1 MEIKW
6 KGAERDL
13 WLGRGSCV
21 VNSAHLI
28 LPAHESPEIICLDI
42 QKGLIPIH
50 YNQCVFSQHL
60 AYWLL
65 LHIDL
70 PFVQSLA
77 LNIHCLMSLLTGIDL
92 VGWSVSVCQCLLG
105 GTDLG
110 SVLRSAMEMNAP
122 CISNPGAVL
131 SHSLWSAAWVVLG
144 CQGCSGHSGDWKW
157 QCIWV
162 PKWVRPL
169 PVASPLNNG
178 WVQLWLHH
186 VCVMEGN
193 RQSPL
198 PVCFAFTYKT
208 SCASYLQSDL
218 KQ

>member
-6 KGAERDL
+6 KDAEHDL

-21 VNSAHLI
+21 ENSALLI
-28 LPAHESPEIICLDI
+28 LPVHESTEIICLGI

-50 YNQCVFSQHL
+50 YNQCVFSQRL

-70 PFVQSLA
+70 PFVQSLV

-92 VGWSVSVCQCLLG
+92 VGWSVSVCWVGLIWGQFLG
-105 GTDLG
+105 
-110 SVLRSAMEMNAP
+110 AP
-122 CISNPGAVL
+122 WRWISNTGAV
-131 SHSLWSAAWVVLG
+131 SHSLRSAAWVVLG

-178 WVQLWLHH
+178 WVQLWLHL

-193 RQSPL
+193 SQSPL

-208 SCASYLQSDL
+208 SYASYLQSEL
-218 KQ
+218 IK